1 MLDSAVDHVDGQ
13 PADGAVV
20 DLLADNGKF
29 VARGLYNSQS
39 RIRVR
44 LYSWSPAEQ
53 LDATFW
59 RTRIERAV
67 EHRRRLRYD
76 AADGAARLIYSEAD
90 GLSGL
95 IVDRYGPY
103 LVVQATALAM
113 QRRIDELLPI
123 LAEASGARH
132 RRTGRS
138 HTGQARRIGRRRRAL
153 VGRDSHRGGVHR
165 RTWPALWRRVGPGA
179 EDRLLSRP
187 ARESFGGGRLCAR
200 RRVLDLFCYTGG
212 FSLAAARLGG
222 AAEVLGIDTSE
233 KAVAVARAGGN

>member
-1 MLDSAVDHVDGQ
+1 MDSEVSTTQSQPGLADAQVILKPRKARPFFGRHPWVLDSAVDHVEGQ
-13 PADGAVV
+13 PTDGAVV

-29 VARGLYNSQS
+29 VARGLYNSKS

-53 LDATFW
+53 LDASFW
-59 RTRIERAV
+59 RSRIERAV

-123 LAEASGARH
+123 LAEALRRARH
-132 RRTGRS
+132 RRSGRPYAC
-138 HTGQARRIGRRRRAL
+138 QARRIGRR
-153 VGRDSHRGGVHR
+153 
-165 RTWPALWRRVGPGA
+165 
-179 EDRLLSRP
+179 
-187 ARESFGGGRLCAR
+187 
-200 RRVLDLFCYTGG
+200 
-212 FSLAAARLGG
+212 
-222 AAEVLGIDTSE
+222 
-233 KAVAVARAGGN
+233 